1 MSFSQLLLFQLDESS
16 TYCRPRKFA
25 LANRVVIQV
34 GENKILPREKNYSPP
49 CLKGFVTFTST
60 GIPKYKMFFF
70 SAFLRNFFLCQ
81 DRCHGDVPS
90 NLAQPCCVALGQALD
105 SGLLFRLV

>member
-16 TYCRPRKFA
+16 TYCRPRKFG
-25 LANRVVIQV
+25 LASRVVIQV
-34 GENKILPREKNYSPP
+34 GQNKILPREKNYSPP

-70 SAFLRNFFLCQ
+70 L
-81 DRCHGDVPS
+81 PS
-90 NLAQPCCVALGQALD
+90 SGISSFVRTVATVMCLQTWHSPA
-105 SGLLFRLV
+105 V